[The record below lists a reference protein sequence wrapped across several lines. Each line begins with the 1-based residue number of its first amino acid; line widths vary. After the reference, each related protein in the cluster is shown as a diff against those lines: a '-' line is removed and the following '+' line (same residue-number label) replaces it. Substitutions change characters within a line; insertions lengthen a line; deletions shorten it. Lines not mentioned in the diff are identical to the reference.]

1 MLSVSSKANHVLQ
14 YALNPGIRGIPKGY
28 FMTCAGI
35 CILSTVQAGFIFSG
49 SVGTG
54 IFMKRELDGS
64 WSNPVACGITGVGF
78 GLVVGATLKDVIIFM
93 PDEMSLQTFFSS
105 GAQLGAQANVTVGV
119 GREFEGGVGGSASG
133 TSAIISI
140 AYTKG
145 AFVGATMEG
154 AIIAP
159 RTGANEA
166 FYGFGMTN
174 ASEII
179 EGKIAFPTHKQTMMA
194 EVKDKLGKLAMG
206 LSELPGEE
214 EKKKA
219 EAARAEADKAAESA
233 QDVVEVDAQAEAA
246 KGN

>member
-1 MLSVSSKANHVLQ
+1 LQ

-35 CILSTVQAGFIFSG
+35 CILNTVQAGFIFSG

-54 IFMKRELDGS
+54 IFMKHQMDGT

-78 GLVVGATLKDVIIFM
+78 GMVIGATMKDVIIFM
-93 PDEMSLQTFFSS
+93 PDDASVQTFFSK
-105 GAQLGAQANVTVGV
+105 GAKLSAQSNVTVGV
-119 GREFEGGVGGSASG
+119 GREFEGGFGGSASG
-133 TSAIISI
+133 MSTVVSI

-159 RTGANEA
+159 RKGANEA
-166 FYGFGMTN
+166 FYGPGMTD
-174 ASEII
+174 ASDII
-179 EGKIAFPTHKQTMMA
+179 EGTIHFPTNKQTMMA
-194 EVKDKLGKLAMG
+194 EVKDKLGKLALG
-206 LSELPGEE
+206 VSELPGEE
-214 EKKKA
+214 EQKKA
-219 EAARAEADKAAESA
+219 AVALAEADKAAEAA
-233 QDVVEVDAQAEAA
+233 QDVVQVDAQAEAA